1 VIKEVHFKYSKG
13 GSMLANFQDQ
23 FLSLTFGGL
32 SLGFIYVLIALGYT
46 MVYGVL
52 RMINFA
58 NSEVFMYGTFAT
70 VVIIRDLFGFTQ
82 QSEPATGFRLFY
94 ILLLCLA
101 GSMFLSG
108 VLSIF
113 LELVAYRRL
122 RNRGSNKLAPL
133 ISAIGMSIVLAEFM
147 RILTDSRYVGSPR
160 VMEKSSI
167 ATIFGANLRLDNVI
181 VIVCGL
187 VLYLVLQQFVKKTRL
202 GKAIRAVSM
211 NEDSAKLMGVN
222 LNFVVSGTFLVGGL
236 MTGAAGFFYTLK
248 YENTSFSIGFEL
260 GIAAF
265 TAAILGG
272 IGNIKGAFYGGISL
286 GLVETYASFFLGT
299 QWKAVTVFLILV
311 VVLYFRP
318 NGVFGEAITQTRA

>member
-1 VIKEVHFKYSKG
+1 
-13 GSMLANFQDQ
+13 MLANFQNQ
-23 FLSLTFGGL
+23 FASLTVGGL

-58 NSEVFMYGTFAT
+58 NSEIFMYGTFASI
-70 VVIIRDLFGFTQ
+70 VVIRDAFKFTQ
-82 QSEPATGFRLFY
+82 QSEPATGFRLIY
-94 ILLLCLA
+94 ILFLCLL
-101 GSMFLSG
+101 GSMLMAGILS
-108 VLSIF
+108 VF

-122 RNRGSNKLAPL
+122 RNKGSNKLAPL

-160 VMEKSSI
+160 VMEKKVLGNF
-167 ATIFGANLRLDNVI
+167 FGAELRLDNVI
-181 VIVCGL
+181 IVVAGL
-187 VLYLVLQQFVKKTRL
+187 ILFIGLSQFVDKTRL

-211 NEDSAKLMGVN
+211 NEDAAKLMGVN

-236 MTGAAGFFYTLK
+236 MTGAAGFFYILK
-248 YENTSFSIGFEL
+248 YENTSFNIGFEL

-272 IGNIKGAFYGGISL
+272 IGNIKGAFYGGIAL
-286 GLVETYASFFLGT
+286 GLLETYASFFLGT
-299 QWKAVTVFLILV
+299 QWKAVTVFLVLV
-311 VVLYFRP
+311 IVLYFRP

>member
-1 VIKEVHFKYSKG
+1 
-13 GSMLANFQDQ
+13 
-23 FLSLTFGGL
+23 
-32 SLGFIYVLIALGYT
+32 

-58 NSEVFMYGTFAT
+58 NSEIFMFGTFAT
-70 VVIIRDLFGFTQ
+70 VVVIRDIFKFTQ
-82 QSEPATGFRLFY
+82 QSEPATGVWLIF
-94 ILLLCLA
+94 ILLCCLA
-101 GSMFLSG
+101 GSMLISG
-108 VLSIF
+108 IMSIL

-122 RNRGSNKLAPL
+122 RNKGANKLAPL

-147 RILTDSRYVGSPR
+147 RIITDSRYVGSPR
-160 VMEKSSI
+160 VMEKKSLT
-167 ATIFGANLRLDNVI
+167 TIFGGDVRLDNTI
-181 VIVCGL
+181 VIVAGL
-187 VLYLVLQQFVKKTRL
+187 LLFIILQQFVQRTRL

-211 NEDSAKLMGVN
+211 NEDAAKLMGVN
-222 LNFVVSGTFLVGGL
+222 LNAVVSGTFLIGGL

-248 YENTSFSIGFEL
+248 YENTVFSIGFEL

-286 GLVETYASFFLGT
+286 GLLETYASFFLGT
-299 QWKAVTVFLILV
+299 QWKAVTVFLVLV

-318 NGVFGEAITQTRA
+318 NGVFGEAISQTRA

>member
-1 VIKEVHFKYSKG
+1 V
-13 GSMLANFQDQ
+13 LANFQNQ
-23 FLSLTFGGL
+23 FASLTVGGL

-58 NSEVFMYGTFAT
+58 NSEVFMYGTFASII
-70 VVIIRDLFGFTQ
+70 VIRDVFNFTQ
-82 QSEPATGFRLFY
+82 QSEPATGFRLAY
-94 ILLLCLA
+94 ILFFCLI
-101 GSMFLSG
+101 GSMLMAGLLS
-108 VLSIF
+108 VF

-122 RNRGSNKLAPL
+122 RNKGSNKLAPL

-160 VMEKSSI
+160 VMEKKVLGNF
-167 ATIFGANLRLDNVI
+167 FGAELRIDNVI
-181 VIVCGL
+181 IVVSGL
-187 VLYLVLQQFVKKTRL
+187 ILFIGLSQFVDKTRL

-211 NEDSAKLMGVN
+211 NEDAAKLMGVN

-236 MTGAAGFFYTLK
+236 MTGAAGFFYILK
-248 YENTSFSIGFEL
+248 YENTSFNIGFEL

-272 IGNIKGAFYGGISL
+272 IGNIKGAFYGGLAL
-286 GLVETYASFFLGT
+286 GLLETYASFFLGT

>member
-1 VIKEVHFKYSKG
+1 
-13 GSMLANFQDQ
+13 MLSNFQDQ
-23 FLSLTFGGL
+23 FASLTVGGL

-58 NSEVFMYGTFAT
+58 NSEIFLYGTFAT
-70 VVIIRDLFGFTQ
+70 IIVIRDIFGFTQ
-82 QSEPATGFRLFY
+82 QSEAATGFRLVY
-94 ILLLCLA
+94 ILIFCLL
-101 GSMFLSG
+101 GSMLMSG
-108 VLSIF
+108 ILSIL

-160 VMEKSSI
+160 VMEKKSLGNF
-167 ATIFGANLRLDNVI
+167 FGAELRIDNVI
-181 VIVCGL
+181 IVVAGL
-187 VLYLVLQQFVKKTRL
+187 MLFISLSQFVQRTRL

-211 NEDSAKLMGVN
+211 NEDAAKLMGVN

-236 MTGAAGFFYTLK
+236 MTGAAGFFYVLK
-248 YENTSFSIGFEL
+248 YENTSFNIGFEL

-272 IGNIKGAFYGGISL
+272 IGNIKGAFYGGIAL
-286 GLVETYASFFLGT
+286 GLLETYASFFLGT
-299 QWKAVTVFLILV
+299 QWKAVTVFIVLV

>member
-1 VIKEVHFKYSKG
+1 VLS
-13 GSMLANFQDQ
+13 NFQDQ
-23 FLSLTFGGL
+23 FPSLTVGGL

-58 NSEVFMYGTFAT
+58 NSEIFIYGTFAT
-70 VVIIRDLFGFTQ
+70 IIVIRDLFGFTQ
-82 QSEPATGFRLFY
+82 QSEPATGFRLVY
-94 ILLLCLA
+94 ILILCLLA
-101 GSMFLSG
+101 SMLMSG
-108 VLSIF
+108 ILSIL

-160 VMEKSSI
+160 VLDKASLGNF
-167 ATIFGANLRLDNVI
+167 FGAELRVDNVI
-181 VIVCGL
+181 IVVAGL
-187 VLYLVLQQFVKKTRL
+187 ILFISLSQFVQRTRL

-211 NEDSAKLMGVN
+211 NEDAAKLMGVN

-236 MTGAAGFFYTLK
+236 MTGAAGFFYVLK
-248 YENTSFSIGFEL
+248 YENTSFNIGFEL

-272 IGNIKGAFYGGISL
+272 IGNIKGAFYGGIAL
-286 GLVETYASFFLGT
+286 GLLETYASFFLGT
-299 QWKAVTVFLILV
+299 QWKAVTVFVVLV

>member
-1 VIKEVHFKYSKG
+1 
-13 GSMLANFQDQ
+13 
-23 FLSLTFGGL
+23 
-32 SLGFIYVLIALGYT
+32 

-70 VVIIRDLFGFTQ
+70 IIVIRDLFGFTQ
-82 QSEPATGFRLFY
+82 QSEPATGFRLVY
-94 ILLLCLA
+94 ILFLCLA
-101 GSMFLSG
+101 ASMLMSG
-108 VLSIF
+108 VLSIL

-160 VMEKSSI
+160 VLEKKSLG
-167 ATIFGANLRLDNVI
+167 TFFGAELRLDNTIIIIAGFILFVS
-181 VIVCGL
+181 L
-187 VLYLVLQQFVKKTRL
+187 SQFVQRTRL

-211 NEDSAKLMGVN
+211 NEDAAKLMGVN

-236 MTGAAGFFYTLK
+236 MTGAAGFFYVLK
-248 YENTSFSIGFEL
+248 YENTSFNIGFEL

-272 IGNIKGAFYGGISL
+272 IGNIKGAFYGGIAL
-286 GLVETYASFFLGT
+286 GLLETYASFFLGT
-299 QWKAVTVFLILV
+299 QWKAVTVFIVLV

>member
-1 VIKEVHFKYSKG
+1 
-13 GSMLANFQDQ
+13 MLSNFQDQ
-23 FLSLTFGGL
+23 FASLTVGGL

-70 VVIIRDLFGFTQ
+70 IIVIRDLFGFTQ
-82 QSEPATGFRLFY
+82 QSEPATGIRLVY
-94 ILLLCLA
+94 ILVLCLVA
-101 GSMFLSG
+101 SMLMSG
-108 VLSIF
+108 ILSIL

-160 VMEKSSI
+160 VMEKK
-167 ATIFGANLRLDNVI
+167 TLGNFFGAELRLDNVI
-181 VIVCGL
+181 IVVAGL
-187 VLYLVLQQFVKKTRL
+187 ILFISLSQFVQRTRL

-211 NEDSAKLMGVN
+211 NEDAAKLMGVN

-236 MTGAAGFFYTLK
+236 MTGAAGFFYVLK
-248 YENTSFSIGFEL
+248 YENTSFNIGFEL

-272 IGNIKGAFYGGISL
+272 IGNIKGAFYGGIVL
-286 GLVETYASFFLGT
+286 GLLETYASFFLGT
-299 QWKAVTVFLILV
+299 QWKAVTVFIVLV

>member
-1 VIKEVHFKYSKG
+1 
-13 GSMLANFQDQ
+13 
-23 FLSLTFGGL
+23 LTVGGL

-70 VVIIRDLFGFTQ
+70 IIVIRDLFGFTQ

-94 ILLLCLA
+94 ILFLCLVA
-101 GSMFLSG
+101 SMLMSG
-108 VLSIF
+108 ILSIL

-160 VMEKSSI
+160 VMEKKSLG
-167 ATIFGANLRLDNVI
+167 TFFGAELRLDNTIII
-181 VIVCGL
+181 VAGL
-187 VLYLVLQQFVKKTRL
+187 LLFISLSQFVQRTRL

-211 NEDSAKLMGVN
+211 NEDAAKLMGVN

-236 MTGAAGFFYTLK
+236 MTGAAGFFYVLK
-248 YENTSFSIGFEL
+248 YENTSFNIGFEL

-272 IGNIKGAFYGGISL
+272 IGNIKGAFYGGIVL
-286 GLVETYASFFLGT
+286 GLLETYASFFLGT
-299 QWKAVTVFLILV
+299 QWKAVTVFIVLV

>member
-1 VIKEVHFKYSKG
+1 VLS
-13 GSMLANFQDQ
+13 NFQDQ
-23 FLSLTFGGL
+23 FASLTVGGL

-70 VVIIRDLFGFTQ
+70 IIVIRDLFGFTQ
-82 QSEPATGFRLFY
+82 QSEPATGIRLVY
-94 ILLLCLA
+94 ILVLCLVA
-101 GSMFLSG
+101 SMLMSG
-108 VLSIF
+108 ILSIL
-113 LELVAYRRL
+113 LELIAYRRL

-160 VMEKSSI
+160 VMEKK
-167 ATIFGANLRLDNVI
+167 TLGNFFGAELRLDNVI
-181 VIVCGL
+181 IVVAGL
-187 VLYLVLQQFVKKTRL
+187 ILFISLSQFVQRTRL

-211 NEDSAKLMGVN
+211 NEDAAKLMGVN

-236 MTGAAGFFYTLK
+236 MTGAAGFFYVLK
-248 YENTSFSIGFEL
+248 YENTSFNIGFEL

-272 IGNIKGAFYGGISL
+272 IGNIKGAFYGGIAL
-286 GLVETYASFFLGT
+286 GLLETYASFFLGT
-299 QWKAVTVFLILV
+299 QWKAVTVFIVLV

>member
-1 VIKEVHFKYSKG
+1 
-13 GSMLANFQDQ
+13 MLSNFQNQ
-23 FLSLTFGGL
+23 FASLTVGGL

-70 VVIIRDLFGFTQ
+70 IIVIRDLFGFTQ
-82 QSEPATGFRLFY
+82 QSEPATGIRLVY
-94 ILLLCLA
+94 ILVLCLVA
-101 GSMFLSG
+101 SMLMSG
-108 VLSIF
+108 ILSIL

-160 VMEKSSI
+160 VMEKK
-167 ATIFGANLRLDNVI
+167 TLGNFFGAELRLDNVI
-181 VIVCGL
+181 IVVAGL
-187 VLYLVLQQFVKKTRL
+187 ILFISLSQFVQRTRL

-211 NEDSAKLMGVN
+211 NEDAAKLMGVN

-236 MTGAAGFFYTLK
+236 MTGAAGFFYVLK
-248 YENTSFSIGFEL
+248 YENTSFNIGFEL

-272 IGNIKGAFYGGISL
+272 IGNIKGAFYGGIAL
-286 GLVETYASFFLGT
+286 GLLETYASFFLGT
-299 QWKAVTVFLILV
+299 QWKAVTVFIVLV

>member
-1 VIKEVHFKYSKG
+1 MIKEVHFKYSKG

>member
-1 VIKEVHFKYSKG
+1 V
-13 GSMLANFQDQ
+13 LNNFLDQ
-23 FLSLTFGGL
+23 FATLTVGGL

-70 VVIIRDLFGFTQ
+70 IIVIRDLFGFTQ
-82 QSEPATGFRLFY
+82 QSEPATGFRLVY
-94 ILLLCLA
+94 ILFLCLVA
-101 GSMFLSG
+101 SMLMSG
-108 VLSIF
+108 ILSIL

-160 VMEKSSI
+160 VMEKKSLG
-167 ATIFGANLRLDNVI
+167 TFFGAELRLDNTIII
-181 VIVCGL
+181 VAGL
-187 VLYLVLQQFVKKTRL
+187 LLFISLSQFVQRTRL

-211 NEDSAKLMGVN
+211 NEDAAKLMGVN

-236 MTGAAGFFYTLK
+236 MTGAAGFFYVLK
-248 YENTSFSIGFEL
+248 YENTSFNIGFEL

-272 IGNIKGAFYGGISL
+272 IGNIKGAFYGGIVL
-286 GLVETYASFFLGT
+286 GLLETYASFFLGT
-299 QWKAVTVFLILV
+299 QWKAVTVFIVLV

>member
-1 VIKEVHFKYSKG
+1 
-13 GSMLANFQDQ
+13 MLANFQDQ

-70 VVIIRDLFGFTQ
+70 VVIIRDFFGFTQ

-101 GSMFLSG
+101 GSMLVSG
-108 VLSIF
+108 ILSIF

-160 VMEKSSI
+160 VMEKSSL

-222 LNFVVSGTFLVGGL
+222 LNFVVSGTFLIGGL

>member
-1 VIKEVHFKYSKG
+1 
-13 GSMLANFQDQ
+13 MLSNFQDQ
-23 FLSLTFGGL
+23 FASLTIGGL

-58 NSEVFMYGTFAT
+58 NSEIFMYGSFAT
-70 VVIIRDLFGFTQ
+70 IIVIRDLFNFTQ

-94 ILLLCLA
+94 ILFICLVA
-101 GSMFLSG
+101 SMLMSG
-108 VLSIF
+108 ILSIL

-160 VMEKSSI
+160 VMEKKSLG
-167 ATIFGANLRLDNVI
+167 TFFGADLRIDNVI
-181 VIVCGL
+181 IVISGL
-187 VLYLVLQQFVKKTRL
+187 ILFIGLSQFVQRTRL

-211 NEDSAKLMGVN
+211 NEDAAKLMGVN

-236 MTGAAGFFYTLK
+236 MTGAAGFFYVLK
-248 YENTSFSIGFEL
+248 YENTSFNIGFEL

-272 IGNIKGAFYGGISL
+272 IGNIKGAFYGGIAL
-286 GLVETYASFFLGT
+286 GLLETYASFFLGT
-299 QWKAVTVFLILV
+299 QWKAVTVFLVLV

>member
-1 VIKEVHFKYSKG
+1 
-13 GSMLANFQDQ
+13 MLNNFVDQ
-23 FLSLTFGGL
+23 FASLTVGGL

-70 VVIIRDLFGFTQ
+70 IIVIRDLFGFTQ

-94 ILLLCLA
+94 ILLLCLVA
-101 GSMFLSG
+101 SMLMSG
-108 VLSIF
+108 VLSIL

-160 VMEKSSI
+160 VMEKKSLG
-167 ATIFGANLRLDNVI
+167 TFFGAELRLDNTI
-181 VIVCGL
+181 IIFAGL
-187 VLYLVLQQFVKKTRL
+187 ILFISLSQFVQRTRL

-211 NEDSAKLMGVN
+211 NEDAAKLMGVN

-236 MTGAAGFFYTLK
+236 MTGAAGFFYVLK
-248 YENTSFSIGFEL
+248 YENTSFNIGFEL

-272 IGNIKGAFYGGISL
+272 IGNIKGAFYGGIVL
-286 GLVETYASFFLGT
+286 GLLETYASFFLGT
-299 QWKAVTVFLILV
+299 QWKAVTVFVVLV

>member
-1 VIKEVHFKYSKG
+1 V
-13 GSMLANFQDQ
+13 LANFIDQ
-23 FLSLTFGGL
+23 FATLTIGGL

-58 NSEVFMYGTFAT
+58 NSEIFMYGTFAT
-70 VVIIRDLFGFTQ
+70 VIVARDLFGFTQ
-82 QSEPATGFRLFY
+82 SSEPVTGLRL
-94 ILLLCLA
+94 IVVLLSCLLA
-101 GSMFLSG
+101 SMLMSG
-108 VLSIF
+108 VLSIL

-160 VMEKSSI
+160 FMEKKSLGNV
-167 ATIFGANLRLDNVI
+167 FGADLRLDNTI
-181 VIVCGL
+181 IIFAGL
-187 VLYLVLQQFVKKTRL
+187 ILYITLNQFVQRTRL

-211 NEDSAKLMGVN
+211 NEDAAKLMGVN

-236 MTGAAGFFYTLK
+236 MTGAAGFFYVLK
-248 YENTSFSIGFEL
+248 YENTVFNIGFGL

-272 IGNIKGAFYGGISL
+272 IGNIKGAFYGGIAL
-286 GLVETYASFFLGT
+286 GLLETYAAFFLGT
-299 QWKAVTVFLILV
+299 QWKAVTVFLVLV
-311 VVLYFRP
+311 LVLYFRP
-318 NGVFGEAITQTRA
+318 NGVFGEAITQSRA

>member
-1 VIKEVHFKYSKG
+1 
-13 GSMLANFQDQ
+13 MLANFQNQ
-23 FLSLTFGGL
+23 FASLTVGGL

-58 NSEVFMYGTFAT
+58 NSEVFMYGTFASII
-70 VVIIRDLFGFTQ
+70 VIRDVFNFTQ
-82 QSEPATGFRLFY
+82 TSEPATGFRLAY
-94 ILLLCLA
+94 ILFFCLI
-101 GSMFLSG
+101 GSMLMAGLLS
-108 VLSIF
+108 VF

-122 RNRGSNKLAPL
+122 RNKGSNKLAPL

-160 VMEKSSI
+160 VMEKKVLG
-167 ATIFGANLRLDNVI
+167 TVFGAELRIDNVI
-181 VIVCGL
+181 IVVSGL
-187 VLYLVLQQFVKKTRL
+187 ILFIGLSQFVDKTRL

-211 NEDSAKLMGVN
+211 NEDAAKLMGVN

-236 MTGAAGFFYTLK
+236 MTGAAGFFYILK
-248 YENTSFSIGFEL
+248 YENTSFNIGFEL

-272 IGNIKGAFYGGISL
+272 IGNIKGAFYGGLAL
-286 GLVETYASFFLGT
+286 GLLETYASFFLGT
-299 QWKAVTVFLILV
+299 QWKAVTVFLVLV

>member
-1 VIKEVHFKYSKG
+1 
-13 GSMLANFQDQ
+13 MLANFQAQ
-23 FLSLTFGGL
+23 FTSLTLGGL

-58 NSEVFMYGTFAT
+58 NSEIFMYGTFAT
-70 VVIIRDLFGFTQ
+70 IVVIRDVFGFTQ
-82 QSEPATGFRLFY
+82 QSEPATGLKLVF
-94 ILLLCLA
+94 ILLCCLLA
-101 GSMFLSG
+101 SMIFSG
-108 VLSIF
+108 VLSII

-160 VMEKSSI
+160 VMEKKSL
-167 ATIFGANLRLDNVI
+167 ATVYGGDIRLDNTI
-181 VIVCGL
+181 IIFAGL
-187 VLYLVLQQFVKKTRL
+187 VLFVILQLFVQRTRL

-211 NEDSAKLMGVN
+211 NEEASKLMGVN
-222 LNFVVSGTFLVGGL
+222 LNGVVSGTFLIGGL

-248 YENTSFSIGFEL
+248 YENTAFSIGFEL

-286 GLVETYASFFLGT
+286 GLLETYASFFLGT
-299 QWKAVTVFLILV
+299 QWKAVTVFLVLV

>member
-1 VIKEVHFKYSKG
+1 
-13 GSMLANFQDQ
+13 MLANFQNQ
-23 FLSLTFGGL
+23 FASLTVGGL

-58 NSEVFMYGTFAT
+58 NSEIFMYGTFASI
-70 VVIIRDLFGFTQ
+70 VVIRDVFKFTQ
-82 QSEPATGFRLFY
+82 QSEPATGFRLAY
-94 ILLLCLA
+94 ILFFCLI
-101 GSMFLSG
+101 GSMLMAG
-108 VLSIF
+108 VLSVF

-122 RNRGSNKLAPL
+122 RNKGSNKLAPL

-160 VMEKSSI
+160 VMEKKVLGNF
-167 ATIFGANLRLDNVI
+167 FGAELRLDNVI
-181 VIVCGL
+181 IVVAGL
-187 VLYLVLQQFVKKTRL
+187 ILFIGLSQFVDKTRL

-211 NEDSAKLMGVN
+211 NEDAAKLMGVN

-236 MTGAAGFFYTLK
+236 MTGAAGFFYILK
-248 YENTSFSIGFEL
+248 YENTSFNIGFEL

-272 IGNIKGAFYGGISL
+272 IGNIKGAFYGGIAL
-286 GLVETYASFFLGT
+286 GLLETYASFFLGT
-299 QWKAVTVFLILV
+299 QWKAVTVFLVLV

>member
-1 VIKEVHFKYSKG
+1 
-13 GSMLANFQDQ
+13 MLNNFLDQ
-23 FLSLTFGGL
+23 FATLTVGGL

-70 VVIIRDLFGFTQ
+70 IIVIRDLFGFTQ

-94 ILLLCLA
+94 ILFLCLVA
-101 GSMFLSG
+101 SMLMSG
-108 VLSIF
+108 ILSIL

-160 VMEKSSI
+160 VMEKKSLG
-167 ATIFGANLRLDNVI
+167 TFFGAELRLDNTIII
-181 VIVCGL
+181 VAGL
-187 VLYLVLQQFVKKTRL
+187 LLFISLSQFVQRTRL

-211 NEDSAKLMGVN
+211 NEDAAKLMGMN

-236 MTGAAGFFYTLK
+236 MTGAAGFFYVLK
-248 YENTSFSIGFEL
+248 YENTSFNIGFEL

-272 IGNIKGAFYGGISL
+272 IGNIKGAFYGGIVL
-286 GLVETYASFFLGT
+286 GLLETYASFFLGT
-299 QWKAVTVFLILV
+299 QWKAVTVFIVLV

>member
-1 VIKEVHFKYSKG
+1 L
-13 GSMLANFQDQ
+13 LANFQNQ
-23 FLSLTFGGL
+23 FASLTVGGL

-58 NSEVFMYGTFAT
+58 NSEIFMYGTFASI
-70 VVIIRDLFGFTQ
+70 VVIRDVFKFTQ
-82 QSEPATGFRLFY
+82 QSEPATGFRLVY
-94 ILLLCLA
+94 ILLFCLI
-101 GSMFLSG
+101 GSMLMAGILS
-108 VLSIF
+108 VF

-122 RNRGSNKLAPL
+122 RNKGSNKLAPL

-160 VMEKSSI
+160 VMEKKVLGNF
-167 ATIFGANLRLDNVI
+167 FGAELRLDNVI
-181 VIVCGL
+181 IVVAGL
-187 VLYLVLQQFVKKTRL
+187 ILFIGLSKFVDKTRL

-211 NEDSAKLMGVN
+211 NEDAAKLMGVN

-236 MTGAAGFFYTLK
+236 MTGAAGFFYILK
-248 YENTSFSIGFEL
+248 YENTSFNIGFEL

-272 IGNIKGAFYGGISL
+272 IGNIKGAFYGGIAL
-286 GLVETYASFFLGT
+286 GLLETYASFFLGT
-299 QWKAVTVFLILV
+299 QWKAVTVFLVLV

>member
-1 VIKEVHFKYSKG
+1 
-13 GSMLANFQDQ
+13 MLANFQDQ

-70 VVIIRDLFGFTQ
+70 VVIIRDFFGFTQ

-101 GSMFLSG
+101 GSMLLSG

-181 VIVCGL
+181 VILCGL

>member
-1 VIKEVHFKYSKG
+1 
-13 GSMLANFQDQ
+13 MLANFQDQ

-70 VVIIRDLFGFTQ
+70 VVIIRDFFGFTQ
-82 QSEPATGFRLFY
+82 QSEPATGFRLLY

-101 GSMFLSG
+101 GSMLVSG
-108 VLSIF
+108 ILSIF

-160 VMEKSSI
+160 VMEKSSL

-187 VLYLVLQQFVKKTRL
+187 ALYLVLQQFVKKTRL

-222 LNFVVSGTFLVGGL
+222 LNFVVSGTFLIGGL

>member
-1 VIKEVHFKYSKG
+1 
-13 GSMLANFQDQ
+13 MLANFQAQ
-23 FLSLTFGGL
+23 FTSLTLGGL

-58 NSEVFMYGTFAT
+58 NSEIFMYGTFAT
-70 VVIIRDLFGFTQ
+70 IVVIRDVFGFTQ
-82 QSEPATGFRLFY
+82 QSEPATGLKLVF
-94 ILLLCLA
+94 ILLCCLLA
-101 GSMFLSG
+101 SMIFSG
-108 VLSIF
+108 VLSII

-160 VMEKSSI
+160 VMEKKSL
-167 ATIFGANLRLDNVI
+167 ATVFGGDIRLDNTI
-181 VIVCGL
+181 IIFAGL
-187 VLYLVLQQFVKKTRL
+187 VLFVILQLFVQRTRL

-211 NEDSAKLMGVN
+211 NEEASKLMGVN
-222 LNFVVSGTFLVGGL
+222 LNGVVSGTFLIGGL

-248 YENTSFSIGFEL
+248 YENTAFSIGFEL

-286 GLVETYASFFLGT
+286 GLLETYASFFLGT
-299 QWKAVTVFLILV
+299 QWKAVTVFLVLV

>member
-1 VIKEVHFKYSKG
+1 
-13 GSMLANFQDQ
+13 MLANFQAQ
-23 FLSLTFGGL
+23 FTSLTLGGL

-58 NSEVFMYGTFAT
+58 NSEIFMYGTFAT
-70 VVIIRDLFGFTQ
+70 IVVIRDVFNFTQ
-82 QSEPATGFRLFY
+82 QSEPATGLKLVF
-94 ILLLCLA
+94 ILLCCLLA
-101 GSMFLSG
+101 SMIFSG
-108 VLSIF
+108 VLSII

-160 VMEKSSI
+160 VMEKKSL
-167 ATIFGANLRLDNVI
+167 ATVFGGDIRLDNTI
-181 VIVCGL
+181 IIFAGL
-187 VLYLVLQQFVKKTRL
+187 VLFVILQLFVQRTKL

-211 NEDSAKLMGVN
+211 NEEASKLMGVN
-222 LNFVVSGTFLVGGL
+222 LNGVVSGTFLIGGL

-248 YENTSFSIGFEL
+248 YENTAFSIGFEL

-286 GLVETYASFFLGT
+286 GLLETYASFFLGT
-299 QWKAVTVFLILV
+299 QWKAVTVFLVLV

>member
-1 VIKEVHFKYSKG
+1 
-13 GSMLANFQDQ
+13 MLANFQNQ
-23 FLSLTFGGL
+23 FASLTVGGL

-58 NSEVFMYGTFAT
+58 NSEIFMYGTFASI
-70 VVIIRDLFGFTQ
+70 VVIRDVFKFTQ
-82 QSEPATGFRLFY
+82 QSEPATGFRLAY
-94 ILLLCLA
+94 ILFFCLI
-101 GSMFLSG
+101 GSMLMAGILS
-108 VLSIF
+108 VF

-122 RNRGSNKLAPL
+122 RNKGSNKLAPL

-160 VMEKSSI
+160 VMEKKVLGNF
-167 ATIFGANLRLDNVI
+167 FGAELRLDNVI
-181 VIVCGL
+181 IVVAGL
-187 VLYLVLQQFVKKTRL
+187 VLFIGLSQFVDKTRL

-211 NEDSAKLMGVN
+211 NEDAAKLMGVN

-236 MTGAAGFFYTLK
+236 MTGAAGFFYILK
-248 YENTSFSIGFEL
+248 YENTSFNIGFEL

-272 IGNIKGAFYGGISL
+272 IGNIKGAFYGGIAL
-286 GLVETYASFFLGT
+286 GLLETYASFFLGT
-299 QWKAVTVFLILV
+299 QWKAVTVFLVLV

>member
-1 VIKEVHFKYSKG
+1 
-13 GSMLANFQDQ
+13 MLANFQAQ
-23 FLSLTFGGL
+23 FTSLTLGGL

-58 NSEVFMYGTFAT
+58 NSEIFMYGTFAT
-70 VVIIRDLFGFTQ
+70 IIVIRDVFKFTQ
-82 QSEPATGFRLFY
+82 QSEPATGLRLFF
-94 ILLLCLA
+94 ILLCCLLA
-101 GSMFLSG
+101 SMLFSG
-108 VLSIF
+108 VLSII
-113 LELVAYRRL
+113 LELVVYRRL

-160 VMEKSSI
+160 VMEKKSL
-167 ATIFGANLRLDNVI
+167 ATVFGGDVRLDNTIIIIAGLILFVI
-181 VIVCGL
+181 
-187 VLYLVLQQFVKKTRL
+187 LQMFVQRTRL

-211 NEDSAKLMGVN
+211 NEEASKLMGVN
-222 LNFVVSGTFLVGGL
+222 LNGVVSGTFLIGGL

-248 YENTSFSIGFEL
+248 YENTAFSIGFEL

-286 GLVETYASFFLGT
+286 GLLETYASFFLGT
-299 QWKAVTVFLILV
+299 QWKAVTVFLVLV

>member
-1 VIKEVHFKYSKG
+1 MF
-13 GSMLANFQDQ
+13 ANFQAQ
-23 FLSLTFGGL
+23 FTSLTLGGL

-58 NSEVFMYGTFAT
+58 NSEIFMFGTFAAII
-70 VVIIRDLFGFTQ
+70 VIRDVFHFTQ
-82 QSEPATGFRLFY
+82 QSDPATGIRLIF
-94 ILLLCLA
+94 ILICALL

-108 VLSIF
+108 IISIL

-122 RNRGSNKLAPL
+122 RNRGANKLAPL
-133 ISAIGMSIVLAEFM
+133 ISAIGMSIVFAEFV
-147 RILTDSRYVGSPR
+147 RIITDSRYVGSPR
-160 VMEKSSI
+160 VMEKKSL
-167 ATIFGANLRLDNVI
+167 ATFFGGDIRLDNTI
-181 VIVCGL
+181 VIIAGL
-187 VLYLVLQQFVKKTRL
+187 ILYIILQQFVQRTRL

-211 NEDSAKLMGVN
+211 NEEASKLMGVN
-222 LNFVVSGTFLVGGL
+222 LNAVISGTFLIGGL
-236 MTGAAGFFYTLK
+236 MTGAAGFFYILK
-248 YENTSFSIGFEL
+248 YENTVFSIGFEL

-286 GLVETYASFFLGT
+286 GLLETYASFFLGT
-299 QWKAVTVFLILV
+299 QWKAVTVFLVLV
-311 VVLYFRP
+311 IVLYFRP

>member
-1 VIKEVHFKYSKG
+1 
-13 GSMLANFQDQ
+13 MLSNFQDQ
-23 FLSLTFGGL
+23 FPSLTVGGL

-58 NSEVFMYGTFAT
+58 NSEIFMYGTFAT
-70 VVIIRDLFGFTQ
+70 IIVIRDLFGFTQ
-82 QSEPATGFRLFY
+82 QSEPATGFRLVY
-94 ILLLCLA
+94 ILILCLLA
-101 GSMFLSG
+101 SMLMSG
-108 VLSIF
+108 ILSIL

-160 VMEKSSI
+160 VLDKASLGNF
-167 ATIFGANLRLDNVI
+167 FGAELRVDNVI
-181 VIVCGL
+181 IVVAGL
-187 VLYLVLQQFVKKTRL
+187 ILFISLTQFVQRTRL

-211 NEDSAKLMGVN
+211 NEDAAKLMGVN

-236 MTGAAGFFYTLK
+236 MTGAAGFFYVLK
-248 YENTSFSIGFEL
+248 YENTSFNIGFEL

-272 IGNIKGAFYGGISL
+272 IGNIKGAFYGGIAL
-286 GLVETYASFFLGT
+286 GLLETYASFFLGT
-299 QWKAVTVFLILV
+299 QWKAVTVFVVLV